1 MSRTAPAIHPWRH
14 RNRPPP
20 SNRAS
25 LWFAAI
31 KPPMYTVAIT
41 PILVGSLAAHAETGF
56 LSLRTLCHFLLS
68 AVLIIAWLNITNDVF
83 DYDAGI
89 DGNKPESIVNLCG
102 ATRTAR
108 NTLFLIANVILAAGF
123 ACLAKLSKTGG
134 QFDPTVPAL
143 ISVAVAGGYVY
154 QGPPFRLSHYG
165 LGEPICFVTW
175 TISVAAAYYSQLA
188 TFPPFARLVLLRHPK
203 LSARMRY
210 VLQELLFSSHHYL
223 LAAAFL
229 VATPTALILLC
240 SHFHQLDDDKLA
252 GKRSPIVRLGTLR
265 ASILLE
271 AALFAFMSAH
281 SVFYGMGMLPVRP
294 FFLSLLAIPSGVK
307 LGAFVRKNHQTP
319 HAVRPAKYHAVRFH
333 FVHGILI
340 SIGFWLTTPA
350 ARSAW

>member
-1 MSRTAPAIHPWRH
+1 
-14 RNRPPP
+14 
-20 SNRAS
+20 
-25 LWFAAI
+25 
-31 KPPMYTVAIT
+31 MYTVAIT

-175 TISVAAAYYSQLA
+175 TIS
-188 TFPPFARLVLLRHPK
+188 

-350 ARSAW
+350 APKRIKQCYQHFLV